1 MSVTVTTLTTVIVL
15 AASAMGSDDLELR
28 STLQSGGTSA
38 VGAFT
43 LASVYGQPSSVGAAQ
58 AGAVRLEPGFLCIEA
73 DDLPIP
79 GDLNGDGS
87 VNGVDLAALL
97 GNWGPCGGGDC
108 IGDIDLDGFV
118 GGTDLAIMLGSWG

>member
-1 MSVTVTTLTTVIVL
+1 MTVTTLTTVFVL
-15 AASAMGSDDLELR
+15 SVSAANFDELTIR
-28 STLQSGGTSA
+28 SSLQPGGTSA

-43 LASVYGQPSSVGAAQ
+43 LSSVYGQPSALGPAQ
-58 AGAVRLEPGFLCIEA
+58 AGVARVDPGFLCVEA

-97 GNWGPCGGGDC
+97 GTWGPCGGGGDC
-108 IGDIDLDGFV
+108 IGDIDLDGLV
-118 GGTDLAIMLGSWG
+118 GGTDLAIMLGNWG

>member
-1 MSVTVTTLTTVIVL
+1 MSGGATALSAVILLVSNAAL
-15 AASAMGSDDLELR
+15 ADDFTLR
-28 STLQSGGTSA
+28 SSPQPGGPSA

-43 LASVYGQPSSVGAAQ
+43 LTSVYGQPSALAPAQ
-58 AGAVRLEPGFLCIEA
+58 AGVARVDPGFLCVEA

-97 GNWGPCGGGDC
+97 GNWGPCDDGDC
-108 IGDIDLDGFV
+108 IGDVDLDGLI
-118 GGTDLAIMLGSWG
+118 GGTDLAIMLGNWG